1 MTVLTRRLALPWV
14 VPWRRLRSADWALVA
29 ASVVAT
35 LAGLLMIYSATQR
48 TPVASAWEDLVV
60 KQAVFLV
67 MGLVVFALVAATDYR
82 VLLAFGFWIYVAI
95 VLMLV
100 LVLVTGKV
108 NLGSVRWF
116 STGFADFQPS
126 EFAKVGVV
134 VFLAAYFDR
143 FDARTLRHVV
153 VSLALVGFAGFL
165 VLSQPNLST
174 AVLLA
179 VIWLGMVFAAG
190 IRPIHASLVALAG
203 IPAGVLLLRTG
214 FIESYMMTRVAAWLN
229 PGADPLG
236 YGFQNIQ
243 TLIAVANG
251 GLVGTGFA
259 QGPLAKGGYLP
270 VQHTDNIFSLVA
282 EELGFIGGV
291 IIIVLLLFIV
301 FRVIAA
307 GRQAQDHAGWLI
319 CAGIGSYLL
328 AQTTVNIGVVL
339 QLLPVTGV
347 SLPFVSYGGS
357 SLVALFAALG
367 LVESVLL
374 RRKPLEFAP

>member
-1 MTVLTRRLALPWV
+1 
-14 VPWRRLRSADWALVA
+14 
-29 ASVVAT
+29 
-35 LAGLLMIYSATQR
+35 MIYSATQR
-48 TPVASAWEDLVV
+48 TPAASAWEDLVV

-67 MGLVVFALVAATDYR
+67 VGLVVFALVAATDYR
-82 VLLAFGFWIYVAI
+82 VLLAFGFWIYVI
-95 VLMLV
+95 TVLMLV

-126 EFAKVGVV
+126 EFAKVAVV

-143 FDARTLRHVV
+143 FDVRSGRHVV
-153 VSLALVGFAGFL
+153 GSLLLVGFAGFL

-174 AVLLA
+174 AVLLGA
-179 VIWLGMVFAAG
+179 IWLGMVFAAG
-190 IRPIHASLVALAG
+190 IRPVHASLVALAG
-203 IPAGVLLLRTG
+203 IPAGVLVLRTG

-270 VQHTDNIFSLVA
+270 VQHTDNIFSLIA
-282 EELGFIGGV
+282 EELGFIGAV
-291 IIIVLLLFIV
+291 LIIVLLLFIV
-301 FRVIAA
+301 FRILAA

-328 AQTTVNIGVVL
+328 AQTAVNIGVVL